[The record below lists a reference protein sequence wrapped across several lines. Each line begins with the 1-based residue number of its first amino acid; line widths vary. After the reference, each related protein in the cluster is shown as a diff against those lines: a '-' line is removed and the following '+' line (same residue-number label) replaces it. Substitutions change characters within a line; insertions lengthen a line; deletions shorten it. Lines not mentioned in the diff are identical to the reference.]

1 MEKTELKKYR
11 QSLYVNNLKRLHD
24 LHDRPDES
32 SYWKQFKNLSFV
44 EFNDKIGLPLKH
56 EIETEMFQYEL
67 DLLQAFEDGKHF
79 WIKKATGLGITEF
92 TLRWIAWM
100 SCKDDNF
107 KENHVDVDCI
117 IITGP
122 RFELAIQLMERLRN
136 LFKDYHFDERRNIA
150 MINGA
155 KIEAF
160 PSHNLSTARGL
171 SPRIVF
177 LDEADFFPNTQQ
189 EEARMVSERYIIKT
203 NPHII
208 MVSTPNLPGGL
219 FERMEKEDPSIY
231 TKIQL
236 PYTVG
241 VRDGMFTDEE
251 IMEGRKSPS
260 FEREYNLKYGV
271 GIGNIF
277 PYQLVDMCT
286 LDYDL
291 SLRDGQKLITVDPA
305 YGSSQF
311 AIIGF
316 EKLDGIIYI
325 KEAEQFKR
333 PSPSAMLDR
342 LVEMSIRYDNALVLV
357 DSAHPGLIRDLQDKG
372 CNVHAVQFGSKID
385 NKQSLISKMTI
396 EASQAVKEMRVRIHP
411 AFHDLISQLKAV
423 SFNDKGHPDKTLLNF
438 DLGDCFLMG
447 CNHLKTI
454 QVSIIKG

>member
-1 MEKTELKKYR
+1 MQESKKYNQSFYLNRLR
-11 QSLYVNNLKRLHD
+11 QAHELANKPND
-24 LHDRPDES
+24 T
-32 SYWKQFKNLSFV
+32 SYWSQFKNTSFV
-44 EFNDKIGLPLKH
+44 EFNHLIGLPLKH
-56 EIETEMFQYEL
+56 EIPTDIFQYEI
-67 DLLQAFEDGKHF
+67 DLLHALEGGKHF
-79 WIKKATGLGITEF
+79 WIKKATGLGITEI

-100 SCKDDNF
+100 CCKDDNF
-107 KENHVDVDCI
+107 KTNHVDVDCI

-136 LFKDYHFDERRNIA
+136 LFKDKIFEDRRNIA
-150 MINGA
+150 MLNGA

-160 PSHNLSTARGL
+160 PSHNLATARGL

-219 FERMEKEDPSIY
+219 FERMEKEEPSIY

-241 VRDGMFTDEE
+241 VRDGMFTEAE
-251 IMEGRKSPS
+251 ILEGRKSPS

-277 PYQLVDMCT
+277 PYQLVDNIT
-286 LDYDL
+286 KQYDL
-291 SLRDGQKLITVDPA
+291 TLGQGQKLITVDPA
-305 YGSSQF
+305 YGSSKF
-311 AIIGF
+311 AIIGW
-316 EKLDGIIYI
+316 EKADGIIYI

-342 LVEMSIRYDNALVLV
+342 LVMMGERYDNALILV

-372 CNVHAVQFGSKID
+372 CNVHAVQFGSKVD

-396 EASQAVKEMRVRIHP
+396 EASQAVKEMRVMIHP
-411 AFHDLISQLKAV
+411 AYHDLLSQLKAV

-447 CNHLKTI
+447 CNHLKTVS
-454 QVSIIKG
+454 VSIIKG